1 MRQRWLFLVAGLAL
15 CALPPAVPSL
25 TTPIAYMARETLIDP
40 PPRPG
45 GDRLVENTFYLTQG
59 ITVSQWLLPVAKGVT
74 FRAGYVAVGV
84 NVDAGGR
91 LSGTPS
97 RVGTFIA
104 PVRLCTGDS
113 CEEQLITLVVL
124 GNVPWEPRELTFPG
138 RAGVPLAGEIGINGG
153 PQGVIPTFSVTDH
166 AKLPAGVT
174 IGPDGHVGGVPQA
187 AGISEVPVRVCVAG
201 NCAGVVVRL
210 IIV

>member
-15 CALPPAVPSL
+15 CALPPPVPSL
-25 TTPIAYMARETLIDP
+25 TTPIAHMARETLIDP
-40 PPRPG
+40 PDRASE
-45 GDRLVENTFYLTQG
+45 RLVEDTFYLTQG
-59 ITVSQWLLPVAKGVT
+59 ITVSQWLLPVAKGVA
-74 FRAGYVAVGV
+74 FRPGYVAVGV
-84 NVDAGGR
+84 RVDASGR
-91 LSGTPS
+91 LYGTPS

-104 PVRLCTGDS
+104 PVGLCTGQS

-138 RAGVPLAGEIGINGG
+138 RTGIALGGEIGINGG